1 MRISFPSGALWKHA
15 GFMRLW
21 AAQTV
26 SSFGAR
32 ITREGLALA
41 SVLTIDAKPFQL
53 GILAALIMGPSVLV
67 GFFAGGFVDRSS
79 KRTIMIFA
87 DLLRALVLLT
97 VPIAAWFRLLTMEQ
111 LYAVG
116 ARGIVEY
123 PINKI
128 IL

>member
-1 MRISFPSGALWKHA
+1 MVDTQIVEGVPVRISFPSGALWQHA

-26 SSFGAR
+26 SSLGAR

-53 GILAALIMGPSVLV
+53 GILAALAVGPSVVV
-67 GFFAGGFVDRSS
+67 GFLSGGYVDRSS
-79 KRTIMIFA
+79 KRSIMIAA
-87 DLLRALVLLT
+87 DALRAAVLIT
-97 VPIAAWFRLLTMEQ
+97 VPIAAWLHWLSMGQ

-116 ARGIVEY
+116 A
-123 PINKI
+123 
-128 IL
+128 L